1 MFCIKCGKQINDW
14 AAFCEFCGAPTAA
27 PVQTEQA
34 APTAAPTPP
43 PATYTAPTAA
53 PTPPPPPTAYT
64 APIPQ
69 QAPVYAA
76 AAAPRK
82 SHKGVVIT
90 IIVVVVLLAVAA
102 GLYFFVLRDKKP
114 TMKINGETIPLLFS
128 GYSYC
133 TVDTGTDGYA
143 ALFVGEKDNELY
155 SIAAL
160 FLTEDYPEYP
170 SANTTYSLNS
180 FGDAMAVQFDF
191 EDPLNDAS
199 CVMISYYEDEFY
211 TAEVKTGKFTPRE
224 GFDISVSGK
233 CEEDGLTFEF
243 SASGVLEFY
252 SDEWEDKLE
261 SLYDEFMRSAN
272 NTP

>member
-1 MFCIKCGKQINDW
+1 MFCIKCGKPNDDD
-14 AAFCEFCGAPTAA
+14 AAFCEYCGAPTAA

-34 APTAAPTPP
+34 
-43 PATYTAPTAA
+43 APTAA

-114 TMKINGETIPLLFS
+114 TMKVNGETIPLVFS

-143 ALFVGEKDNELY
+143 ALFVGEKDNKLY

-160 FLTEDYPEYP
+160 FLTEDYPDYP

-180 FGDAMAVQFDF
+180 FGDNMYVGF
-191 EDPLNDAS
+191 EYTDPTNDADFGM
-199 CVMISYYEDEFY
+199 VSYLGGFNA
-211 TAEVKTGKFTPRE
+211 AEVKVGKFTPQE

-243 SASGVLEFY
+243 SANGDLEFF
-252 SDEWEDKLE
+252 SGEWEDKLE
-261 SLYDEFMRSAN
+261 SLYDEFMSQ
-272 NTP
+272 